1 MAQQAAVDRVRAAVE
16 SDYDLRRVEVVGPRV
31 SGELVQSG
39 TLGVVLAIIAVL
51 GYLWFRFEWQFAVS
65 AVIATMHD
73 LLLTVGFFALT
84 QLEFNT
90 TSIAAI
96 LTIVGYSLNETVVVL
111 DRIREM
117 MRKYK
122 KMSTAQIIDM
132 SINAVLPRTIMTATT
147 VLLALLSL
155 AIFGGQVIRSF
166 SLAMIWGLVVATY
179 SSVFICSPMLIYL
192 GLRNEGRSEAPAE
205 DGETSVAALESA
217 PRAGSAARAG
227 RRRQTATPK
236 KSGGKARRSDRRNP
250 ARSHDAGRGLRS
262 GSAQDRRLWK
272 RRVSLRRHVASR
284 LHPRAPGGVRALPH
298 EAGGDRRGD
307 ARLAI
312 AEKVD
317 LLIVGTGE
325 TPVPLPA
332 PLRAK
337 LRAAGVGC
345 ETMATGT
352 AVRAYNML
360 VEVSRRLAA
369 LLIAV

>member
-1 MAQQAAVDRVRAAVE
+1 MKLLRLAPENTNFGFMRFRRVSYPMSAALSIIAVLLFVFVHMNFGIDFAGGTVMELRAKGGSAEVGTLRAIAEKLKLGDVEVQSFGNPADATLRFGSQAGGDTAQQAAVDRVRAAVE
-16 SDYDLRRVEVVGPRV
+16 SDYDVRRVEVVGPRV

-147 VLLALLSL
+147 VFLALLSL

-192 GLRNEGRSEAPAE
+192 GLRSEGRGEAPAE
-205 DGETSVAALESA
+205 SGETSKVAALESSGADSA
-217 PRAGSAARAG
+217 PAAQPAPV
-227 RRRQTATPK
+227 AAKPSTPK
-236 KSGGKARRSDRRNP
+236 KSGAKSAAKRSTK
-250 ARSHDAGRGLRS
+250 S
-262 GSAQDRRLWK
+262 GA
-272 RRVSLRRHVASR
+272 
-284 LHPRAPGGVRALPH
+284 
-298 EAGGDRRGD
+298 
-307 ARLAI
+307 
-312 AEKVD
+312 
-317 LLIVGTGE
+317 
-325 TPVPLPA
+325 
-332 PLRAK
+332 AK
-337 LRAAGVGC
+337 
-345 ETMATGT
+345 
-352 AVRAYNML
+352 
-360 VEVSRRLAA
+360 S
-369 LLIAV
+369 

>member
-1 MAQQAAVDRVRAAVE
+1 MKLLRLAPENTNFGFMRFRRVSYPLSAALSIIAVLLFVFVHMNFGIDFAGGTVMELRAKGGFAEVGTLRAIAEKLKLGDVEVQAFGNPADATLRFGSQPGGDVAQQAAVDRVRAAVE
-16 SDYDLRRVEVVGPRV
+16 SDYDVRRVEVVGPRV

-205 DGETSVAALESA
+205 SAESSVAALESTGAEASEAQPAPAA
-217 PRAGSAARAG
+217 PRN
-227 RRRQTATPK
+227 TATPR
-236 KSGGKARRSDRRNP
+236 KSGGKGPSKRS
-250 ARSHDAGRGLRS
+250 SKS
-262 GSAQDRRLWK
+262 G
-272 RRVSLRRHVASR
+272 
-284 LHPRAPGGVRALPH
+284 
-298 EAGGDRRGD
+298 
-307 ARLAI
+307 
-312 AEKVD
+312 
-317 LLIVGTGE
+317 
-325 TPVPLPA
+325 
-332 PLRAK
+332 AK
-337 LRAAGVGC
+337 
-345 ETMATGT
+345 
-352 AVRAYNML
+352 
-360 VEVSRRLAA
+360 S
-369 LLIAV
+369 